1 MKIFKRR
8 RVKSHSTLES
18 HYNSQVGE
26 PSLCRFYNQICA
38 INIKQSDEVA
48 VYIVHDFLSIKI
60 HVEDKEI
67 TQSVTW
73 KLLPSTNFRT
83 LKAKVSRSIYLVACS
98 SIS

>member
-1 MKIFKRR
+1 M
-8 RVKSHSTLES
+8 
-18 HYNSQVGE
+18 
-26 PSLCRFYNQICA
+26 
-38 INIKQSDEVA
+38 
-48 VYIVHDFLSIKI
+48 YIVHEFFSIKI

-83 LKAKVSRSIYLVACS
+83 LKAKVSRSVYVVACS